1 MNAPKA
7 LVPTYMLDFKCIGSE
22 CEDSC
27 CIGWKVRIDKKTY
40 NNLTSI
46 PQKALREKLKN
57 GMERLEPS
65 NRTNEH
71 FAQMEMDRRTG
82 CCSML
87 DEQKLCT
94 IQGSLGERYLAPI
107 CATYPRNIFWVDN
120 EQEISAVMSCPEVAR
135 LALLNPEK
143 MEFTYTEPML
153 QANAQIKEKVATQYN
168 SSFMNFFWEIR
179 IFAIEIIQNRKFS
192 FSHRLILLGLFCEEL
207 QQLINQNLEDE
218 TNITG
223 LIEKFKVIINED
235 EVLQDYDTFPAD
247 HEFQFITLNN
257 IISKNLGN
265 IGSDSRFASCVQ
277 DYLEGLN
284 EQKELGK
291 LVDLVSFYQNGYLDY
306 YKPFMDDHE
315 FIFENYA
322 VNFIYSH
329 LFPKS
334 ENRNVYRL
342 YTILVSHYTLLKL
355 LLIGISIKN
364 KGLTK
369 DEVIKVVQSFTK
381 TAEHTNVYVKNIIE
395 FLEDEKYESMGYL
408 CLLIKN

>member
-153 QANAQIKEKVATQYN
+153 QANAQIKEKVTTQYN

-179 IFAIEIIQNRKFS
+179 IFAIEIIQNRQFS
-192 FSHRLILLGLFCEEL
+192 FSHRLILLGLFCEQL

-218 TNITG
+218 TNVKG
-223 LIEKFKVIINED
+223 LIEKFKVIMDDD

>member
-94 IQGSLGERYLAPI
+94 IQRSLGERYLAPI
-107 CATYPRNIFWVDN
+107 CATYPRNIFWVNN

-143 MEFTYTEPML
+143 MEFTYTEPMV
-153 QANAQIKEKVATQYN
+153 QANAQIKERVTTQYN

-179 IFAIEIIQNRKFS
+179 IFAIEIIQNRQFS
-192 FSHRLILLGLFCEEL
+192 FSHRLILLGLFCEQL

-218 TNITG
+218 TNVKG
-223 LIEKFKVIINED
+223 LIEKFKVIMDDD

-322 VNFIYSH
+322 VNYIYSH

-334 ENRNVYRL
+334 EKRNVYRL

-381 TAEHTNVYVKNIIE
+381 TAEHTNVYVENIIE
-395 FLEDEKYESMGYL
+395 FLEDEKYEAMGYL